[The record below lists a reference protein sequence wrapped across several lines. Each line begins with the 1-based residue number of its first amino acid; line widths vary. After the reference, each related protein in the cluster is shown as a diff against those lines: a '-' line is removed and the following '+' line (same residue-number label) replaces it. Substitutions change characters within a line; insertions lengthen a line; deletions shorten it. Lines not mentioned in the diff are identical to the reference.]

1 MFAVTKK
8 EEGITMNTKISYL
21 YRDAGNYKRYN
32 ECIRHVRFGAA
43 VLVTEVRHA

>member
-8 EEGITMNTKISYL
+8 GREKLMNTKISYL
-21 YRDAGNYKRYN
+21 YRDAGNYKQYN

-43 VLVTEVRHA
+43 VLETEVRHA